1 LAALCCV
8 LTLQS
13 CRNTPGGPPPIDP
26 AFVEH
31 VSGFTSGIISN
42 AATIRIQFTRPIG
55 SADTVAAP
63 QGLFSFSPDIEGT
76 THWVDARTIEFRP
89 AARLRAGQVYDGV
102 FHIGKV
108 MELPEKLREFP
119 FQVQVMDQFISVSTD
134 PLRPLAPTDMHW
146 YRLEGTVQ
154 LADVADTAQVRQTVT
169 AKALPNGARMRWQHT
184 DGTSHRFVVDSIAR
198 GEKAFELALQWTGGP
213 VGVDLSG
220 EALVRVPA
228 FGEFAVTDV
237 RAVQYPQ
244 QEVRISFSDP
254 LQEAQDLRGL
264 ASIRGQE
271 SATPAVEVNEVVLR
285 PGSRLSGD
293 VTVDVRKGIR
303 NLMGYALPTDHTAT
317 VRFSEI
323 DPQIRLIGNGVI
335 IPQSDGLLFPFE
347 AVNLHAV
354 QVKVTRIYED
364 NVAQFLQVN
373 DLSGAYELRRVG
385 KTVFDRAVPLKSERP
400 IDRGQWNRF
409 SLRLDELIK
418 TEPGA
423 IYRVELSMRKEFSA
437 LKCMQ
442 GGLTPLTYN
451 EEGNEDEEE
460 NDYGYYDDYYYYEDE
475 YEWNEREDPCKPS
488 YYMGHRSKVARNVL
502 ASDLGIIAKADATGG
517 LHVVVSDLRTASP
530 LSRVKLDVLDYQ
542 QQVIGSGSTD
552 GDGMLKLEPKGRPYL
567 LVARNGAQRGYLVVD
582 RGAALSVSMFEV
594 DGQTT
599 KKGLKGYIYGERSVW
614 RPGDT
619 LFLSFMLFDR
629 EQVLPPDHPVVFE
642 LHDSKGNLHTR
653 TVRTNGVN
661 GLYDFRTPTRTED
674 PTGNWTATVRTGG
687 SEFSRTVKIETIK
700 PNRLKINMQPAAKVL
715 TAASGQKLTLDVK
728 WLHGAVAKGMKASVD
743 MTLVEAPDPFP
754 TYKGY
759 TFTDP
764 TRYFYSEENR
774 VFDGKCDEGGRAT
787 FDLGIQVVNE
797 APGMLMAGL
806 SAKVF
811 EPGGDFSIDRN
822 KVLYSPYTGYVGFKV
837 PAGKGW
843 RGSLSSNEQHIIP
856 VVTLDPEGRPLSRTG
871 VQVEVFRLDWRWWW
885 EGDDDGLSRYVNNAS
900 AYRIGQHEV
909 NTINGKGTF
918 TLKTEQ
924 NFWGRILVRMTDP
937 ETGHS
942 AAQVVRMTY
951 DGWLANMGEEGAKG
965 ATMLMFDLEKDTFK
979 VGGEV
984 RFSIPSAKG
993 GRALLSLEN
1002 GSSVVDLRWI
1012 DLKDGQTPI
1021 SFKVTKDMAPTV
1033 YAHVSLVQ
1041 PHGQTVN
1048 DRPIR
1053 MYGIQPVAVQDPAT
1067 VLKPVITMPAE
1078 LRPEQS
1084 FDLTVSEA
1092 TGQAMTYTVA
1102 VVDEGLLDLTR
1113 HKTPDPHAH
1122 FYAKDALG
1130 VRTWDM
1136 YDLVLGAKAGELA
1149 GLLAIGGDE
1158 YNRPKGGKKAD
1169 RFKPVVRHLG
1179 PFTLA
1184 AGKKVTHKITLPNYV
1199 GSVRAMV
1206 VAGQDLAYGNAE
1218 KAVPVRKPL
1227 MVLTSL
1233 PRVLGPGETV
1243 KLPVT
1248 LFAMDA
1254 KVKRAE
1260 VKVEVSG
1267 PIQIQG
1273 SATRT
1278 VEFKAIGEEMAYFD
1292 LIIPETIGKATVK
1305 VTATSGSERAEDR
1318 TELEVRLG
1326 NLPVREVV
1334 GAVIEPGQEAELL
1347 IVPPGMSGTNRA
1359 FLEVSDMPAIDLR
1372 KRLGYL
1378 ISYPHGCIEQTTS
1391 AAFPQLALDRITS
1404 LTEQEKSAITV
1415 NVKAALN
1422 RLRSFIVP
1430 EGAFA
1435 YWPGQTDVSYWGTSY
1450 AGHFMLEAKAMGYT
1464 LPHGM
1469 LEGWIKAQAAIARRA
1484 DGANNIDQYP
1494 GAELDMAYRLYT
1506 LALAGAPEIGSMNR
1520 LLERGLRD
1528 PDAAMRLAAAYQ
1540 LAGRADIAARL
1551 VDSNLNRKTA
1561 TATSPFDGTYRSP
1574 ERDMAMTLETL
1585 VLMKRQKEAFLLMQD
1600 LAKKLGSDTWY
1611 STQTTACAL
1620 LAISKYAGAAPKG
1633 QLRYSYTASN
1643 AKKGDLSTDQM
1654 LSVTDLNMKGKE
1666 TIRVKVR
1673 NNGPRPLY
1681 ARGVVQGI
1689 PVTGDAV
1696 ARQSQ
1701 MDMTVRYTDLSGNPI
1716 DPGTLRQGTD
1726 FMAEVTVRHPSTRD
1740 RYSDLALSQVFP
1752 SGWEIV
1758 NMRLTD
1764 DAGPATSPFTFQDI
1778 RDDRVYTYF
1787 NLAKGATVTYRTL
1800 LNATYAG
1807 RYFLPQVSCEAMY
1820 DNEVQARLPGR
1831 WVTVE

>member
-1 LAALCCV
+1 MAMLCSAV
-8 LTLQS
+8 TLS
-13 CRNTPGGPPPIDP
+13 GCRKGHNEPPAIDP
-26 AFVEH
+26 AFTEH

-42 AATIRIQFTRPIG
+42 AATIRIQFTRAIG

-63 QGLFSFSPDIEGT
+63 QGLFSFDPNIEGT

-89 AARLRAGQVYDGV
+89 AQRLPAGQVFDGV

-108 MELPEKLREFP
+108 MELPEKLQEFP
-119 FQVQVMDQFISVSTD
+119 FQVQVMDQFITVSTN
-134 PLRPLAPTDMHW
+134 PLRPLSATDMHW

-154 LADVADTAQVRQTVT
+154 LADVAEAAEVEQTVA
-169 AKALPNGARMRWQHT
+169 AKGLPQGARLKWQHME
-184 DGTSHRFVVDSIAR
+184 GNAHRFVVDSIAR
-198 GEKAFELALQWTGGP
+198 GEKASELNLIWTGKP
-213 VGVDLSG
+213 VGVDLNG
-220 EALVRVPA
+220 ETVVRIPA
-228 FGEFAVTDV
+228 FGEFDILSVMAE
-237 RAVQYPQ
+237 QYPQ
-244 QEVRISFSDP
+244 QQVRISFSDP
-254 LQEAQDLRGL
+254 LQAGQDLRGL
-264 ASIRGQE
+264 VSIEGRSEPSVMIELNDIIVRPADRLDGD
-271 SATPAVEVNEVVLR
+271 ATVQ
-285 PGSRLSGD
+285 
-293 VTVDVRKGIR
+293 VRQGIK
-303 NLMGYALPTDHTAT
+303 NLMGFPFRTDHTSVVTFAQ
-317 VRFSEI
+317 I
-323 DPQIRLIGNGVI
+323 NPQIRLIGNGVI

-347 AVNLHAV
+347 AVNLNAV
-354 QVKVTRIYED
+354 RVRVTKIYED

-385 KTVFDRAVPLKSERP
+385 KVVYDKAVPLKSERP
-400 IDRGQWNRF
+400 IDRGNWNRF
-409 SLRLDELIK
+409 SLKLDDLIK

-442 GGLTPLTYN
+442 GGLTPVSF
-451 EEGNEDEEE
+451 EEEDEEDE
-460 NDYGYYDDYYYYEDE
+460 SEEGYYDDYYYDDDYN
-475 YEWNEREDPCKPS
+475 WSEREDPCKPS
-488 YYMGHRSKVARNVL
+488 YYQSYQSKVARNVL

-517 LHVVVSDLRTASP
+517 LHVVVSDLRTARP
-530 LSRVKLDVLDYQ
+530 LSGVKVEVLDYQ
-542 QQVIGSGSTD
+542 QQVIGSGST
-552 GDGMLKLEPKGRPYL
+552 GSDGMTELRPKGKPYL
-567 LVARNGAQRGYLVVD
+567 VVARDGAQRGYLVVD
-582 RGAALSVSMFEV
+582 RGSALSVSMFEV
-594 DGQTT
+594 DGQTS
-599 KKGLKGYIYGERSVW
+599 KKGLKGFIYGERGVW

-629 EQVLPPDHPVVFE
+629 EKVLPPDHPVVLE

-687 SEFSRTVKIETIK
+687 SEFSRTVKLETIK
-700 PNRLKINMQPAAKVL
+700 PNRLKLNMQFAAKVL
-715 TAASGQKLTLDVK
+715 TAKSGQKVTMDVK
-728 WLHGAVAKGMKASVD
+728 WLHGAVAKSMKASID

-759 TFTDP
+759 TFNDP

-774 VFDGKCDEGGRAT
+774 VFEGKCDESGKAT
-787 FDLGIQVVNE
+787 FELGITPSAEV
-797 APGMLMAGL
+797 PGMLMAGL

-822 KVLYSPYTGYVGFKV
+822 KVLYSPYDGYVGFKV
-837 PAGKGW
+837 PQGKGW
-843 RGSLSSNEQHIIP
+843 RGSLSSNEQHLIP
-856 VVTLDPEGRPLSRTG
+856 VVTLNPEGQPVSRSG
-871 VQVEVFRLDWRWWW
+871 VQVEVFKLDWRWWW

-900 AYRIGQHEV
+900 AYRISQQTV
-909 NTINGKGTF
+909 NTVNGKGTF
-918 TLKTEQ
+918 TLKTEK
-924 NFWGRILVRMTDP
+924 NYWGRIMVRMTDP

-942 AAQVVRMTY
+942 SAQVVRMTY

-965 ATMLMFDLEKDTFK
+965 ATMLMFDLEKDTFL
-979 VGGEV
+979 VGDEV
-984 RFSIPSAKG
+984 SFSIPSSKG

-1012 DLKDGQTPI
+1012 ELKDGQTPI

-1053 MYGIQPVAVQDPAT
+1053 MYGIQPVTVRDPAT

-1078 LRPEQS
+1078 LRPEQA

-1092 TGQAMTYTVA
+1092 TGQPMTYTVA

-1113 HKTPDPHAH
+1113 FKTPEPHAH

-1169 RFKPVVRHLG
+1169 RFKPVVRYLG

-1184 AGKKVTHKITLPNYV
+1184 AGKKATHRIKLPNYV

-1206 VAGQDLAYGNAE
+1206 VAGQDLAYGQVE
-1218 KAVPVRKPL
+1218 KTVPVRKPL

-1233 PRVLGPGETV
+1233 PRVLGPGEWV

-1254 KVKRAE
+1254 KVKKAE
-1260 VKVEVSG
+1260 VKVDVSG

-1278 VEFKAIGEEMAYFD
+1278 VEFKEIGEEMAYFD
-1292 LIIPETIGKATVK
+1292 LIIPETIGKAVVK
-1305 VTATSGSERAEDR
+1305 VTATSGSEKAEDR

-1334 GAVIEPGQEAELL
+1334 GEVIEPGQEVEL
-1347 IVPPGMSGTNRA
+1347 IIAPPGMSGTNRA
-1359 FLEVSDMPAIDLR
+1359 FLEVSGIPAIDLR

-1378 ISYPHGCIEQTTS
+1378 ITYPHGCIEQTTS
-1391 AAFPQLALDRITS
+1391 AAFPQLALDRIITLS
-1404 LTEQEKSAITV
+1404 EQEKAEISV

-1422 RLRSFIVP
+1422 RLRNFVTP
-1430 EGAFA
+1430 DGGFG
-1435 YWPGQTDVSYWGTSY
+1435 YWPGNTTTDPWGMSY
-1450 AGHFMLEAKAMGYT
+1450 AGHFMLEAKARGYT
-1464 LPHGM
+1464 IPHGM
-1469 LEGWIKAQAAIARRA
+1469 LERWVKVQANLARTSDGVA
-1484 DGANNIDQYP
+1484 DLARYP
-1494 GAELDMAYRLYT
+1494 GSELDIAYRLYT
-1506 LALAGAPEIGSMNR
+1506 LALAGSPEIGSMNR
-1520 LLERGLRD
+1520 LMERGMRD
-1528 PDAAMRLAAAYQ
+1528 PNAAMRLAAAYQ
-1540 LAGRADIAARL
+1540 LAGRADIAERL
-1551 VDSNLNRKTA
+1551 VDGHYARLA
-1561 TATSPFDGTYRSP
+1561 TAPAISPFDGTYRSY
-1574 ERDMAMTLETL
+1574 ERDLAMTLETL
-1585 VLMKRQKEAFLLMQD
+1585 TLVGRDKEAFLVMQD
-1600 LAKKLGSDTWY
+1600 LAKKLGSDSWY
-1611 STQTTACAL
+1611 STQTTAYAL
-1620 LAISKYAGAAPKG
+1620 LAIAKYAGTGAKG
-1633 QLRYSYTASN
+1633 QVKFSYTASN
-1643 AKKGDLSTDQM
+1643 SKKGDLITDKPM
-1654 LSVTDLNMKGKE
+1654 SSLDLGMKGKE
-1666 TIRVKVR
+1666 TLKVKVKNTGTR
-1673 NNGPRPLY
+1673 TVY
-1681 ARGVVQGI
+1681 ARGVSQGI
-1689 PVTGDAV
+1689 PVTGDNV
-1696 ARQSQ
+1696 AKQSQ
-1701 MDMTVRYTDLSGNPI
+1701 MALSVRYTDLSGNAI
-1716 DPGTLRQGTD
+1716 DPSKLKQGTD
-1726 FMAEVTVRHPSTRD
+1726 FMAEVTVRHTTNRD
-1740 RYSDLALSQVFP
+1740 NYVNLALSEVFP

-1764 DAGPATSPFTFQDI
+1764 DAGPTSSGFTYQDI

-1787 NLAKGATVTYRTL
+1787 NLNKGATVVYRTL
-1800 LNATYAG
+1800 LNASYSG

-1820 DNEVQARLPGR
+1820 DNEVSARLPGQ
-1831 WVTVE
+1831 WVVVE